1 MQLTE
6 DTSFILYRKQ
16 RSIKR
21 TSTQTATQALPYFEN
36 VDQRPTQDEV

>member
-6 DTSFILYRKQ
+6 DASFILYRKQ

-21 TSTQTATQALPYFEN
+21 TSTRTATQTLSYLEN